1 MARKKK
7 EDKVIEEETLNET
20 VEETIEEQMK
30 KAVENLK
37 DDVEE
42 TINNTEDL
50 VPTIAST
57 KTGDNLTVDLTI
69 TTGTLSAAEITKQGE
84 PQSIERKTPFGTE
97 VWDPITKRTILI
109 DG

>member
-20 VEETIEEQMK
+20 VEETIEDQ
-30 KAVENLK
+30 

-42 TINNTEDL
+42 NINDTEDL
-50 VPTIAST
+50 VPTIASIDLADGEDT
-57 KTGDNLTVDLTI
+57 TVT
-69 TTGTLSAAEITKQGE
+69 SYV
-84 PQSIERKTPFGTE
+84 RKTPFGTE
-97 VWDPITKRTILI
+97 VWDPITKRTTLI

>member
-42 TINNTEDL
+42 SINDPEDL
-50 VPTIAST
+50 VPTIASIDLADGEDT
-57 KTGDNLTVDLTI
+57 TVT
-69 TTGTLSAAEITKQGE
+69 SYV
-84 PQSIERKTPFGTE
+84 RKTPFGTE
-97 VWDPITKRTILI
+97 VWDSITKRTTLI